1 MILSPASQQI
11 KAALYIRKQKM
22 KDVDRRVRN
31 RQSLD
36 RLREARMA
44 RKKEKAR
51 LTALDHAQ
59 GMTVSALMEKY
70 QVTRP
75 VIQERLTYAEK
86 EGLLQGFTQATINHL
101 VPRAMAT
108 YEAVMSDLY
117 HEVNPQVV
125 TVATRVLE
133 GTGVL
138 NPKTP
143 VLSPVSAQA
152 DHGEVTTLEE
162 YRALR
167 ITRLSADARSRES
180 TDIVSGTVINRDSD
194 VGGVGEDSEQR
205 TVGYGTVLD
214 ADQAD
219 PVRDVDGDLPQL
231 PEGRDGGGEDPAG
244 GDPQDQGRG

>member
-1 MILSPASQQI
+1 VILSLAQQEV
-11 KAALYIRKQKM
+11 KAALFVRKRKM
-22 KDVDRRVRN
+22 KEVKRAVTARERLDEARKVKSRRSRDRAKLVA
-31 RQSLD
+31 LD
-36 RLREARMA
+36 R
-44 RKKEKAR
+44 
-51 LTALDHAQ
+51 AQ
-59 GMTVSALMEKY
+59 GMSLPELSEKY
-70 QVTRP
+70 QVSQSTIRD
-75 VIQERLTYAEK
+75 RLSYADK